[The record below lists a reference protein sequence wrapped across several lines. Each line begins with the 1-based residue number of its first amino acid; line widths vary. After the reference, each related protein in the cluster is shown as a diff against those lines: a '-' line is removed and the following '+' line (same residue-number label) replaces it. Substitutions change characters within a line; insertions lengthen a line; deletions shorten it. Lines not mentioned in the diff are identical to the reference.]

1 MRVPRPPS
9 GWADYEPAEVWLK
22 ALARQGLPSARVGR
36 WEWRATCPLCRGAER
51 FRVLRG
57 PDGYISGGENSKTTF
72 TKPLDVRCLDGC
84 DTLAVARILHPFQ
97 RRSRVT

>member
-1 MRVPRPPS
+1 VRAPQPPS
-9 GWADYEPAEVWLK
+9 GWADHEPAEVWLPG
-22 ALARQGLPSARVGR
+22 LARRGFPPTKVGR
-36 WEWRATCPLCRGAER
+36 WEWRATCPQCGGTDR

-57 PDGYISGGENSKTTF
+57 PDGYISGGEGSRTVH

-84 DTLAVARILHPFQ
+84 DVLAVARILHPFQ